1 MSTYTARLGKGY
13 AATVFAGAVQHRKP
27 GRAGPPTSFIA
38 MSLEKSAEAGAPAV
52 AVDSLKPGPGLADRC
67 AECAGE
73 PAVANHGGRKGKG
86 QHRVA
91 YYPDARI
98 DEPAL
103 PVASRAQKSA
113 MFAMCVLIP
122 VVTAATCA
130 LFSRGSPKPT
140 FAPSAPQCVIQL
152 AALHHPA
159 RANGRAER
167 RAVDPKTRFPHRGKR
182 LTGK

>member
-1 MSTYTARLGKGY
+1 
-13 AATVFAGAVQHRKP
+13 
-27 GRAGPPTSFIA
+27 
-38 MSLEKSAEAGAPAV
+38 
-52 AVDSLKPGPGLADRC
+52 
-67 AECAGE
+67 
-73 PAVANHGGRKGKG
+73 VANRGGRKGKG

-140 FAPSAPQCVIQL
+140 FAPAAPQCVIQL
-152 AALHHPA
+152 ARCIA
-159 RANGRAER
+159 RLGLTAVPRGAQSIQRPDSRA
-167 RAVDPKTRFPHRGKR
+167 AASD
-182 LTGK
+182 